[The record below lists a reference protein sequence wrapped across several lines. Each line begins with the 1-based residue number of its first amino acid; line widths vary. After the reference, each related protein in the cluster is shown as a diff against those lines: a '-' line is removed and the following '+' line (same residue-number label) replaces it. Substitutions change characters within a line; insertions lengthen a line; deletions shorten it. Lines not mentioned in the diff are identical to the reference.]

1 MLRDTG
7 VSVVEERPVR
17 NGEDLPVVGIPE
29 PFDGFYRREYRK
41 VVALAYAL
49 SGSRTGVED
58 LAQDA
63 FMAAFRE
70 WERISR
76 YSDPGGWVRRVVAN
90 RSVSA
95 WRRRMA
101 ELRALNRL
109 GGASRVQPTGLEPA
123 AGELWATVRRLP
135 KRQAQVVA
143 LHYLEDRSVE
153 DIATVL
159 ECSTGSV
166 KQHLFRARRT
176 LARRLGE
183 EGRES

>member
-1 MLRDTG
+1 MRDTG
-7 VSVVEERPVR
+7 VDVVK
-17 NGEDLPVVGIPE
+17 DLPDGHADVPVVGVPE

-49 SGSRTGVED
+49 SGSRSGVED

-63 FMAAFRE
+63 FMAAYRE
-70 WERISR
+70 WDRIGR
-76 YSDPGGWVRRVVAN
+76 YSDPGAWVRRVVAN

-101 ELRALNRL
+101 ELRALTRL

-183 EGRES
+183 EGGQS

>member
-1 MLRDTG
+1 MRDTG

-17 NGEDLPVVGIPE
+17 HGGDLPVVGMPE

-41 VVALAYAL
+41 VVAFAYAL

-70 WERISR
+70 WDRIGR

-90 RSVSA
+90 RSVSV

-101 ELRALNRL
+101 ELRALTRL
-109 GGASRVQPTGLEPA
+109 GGAPRFEPTGLEA
-123 AGELWATVRRLP
+123 ATGEMWATVRRLP

-153 DIATVL
+153 DIAAVL
-159 ECSTGSV
+159 ECSAGSV
-166 KQHLFRARRT
+166 KQHLFRARQT

-183 EGRES
+183 EEGGES